1 MTPGEW
7 VRVAGPLGVRP
18 VAPLCCHNGPV
29 DRSKER
35 PPGRSVTPTATP
47 PGADFLQLDI
57 TAAPPGGRAD
67 WLAAELRRAISD
79 ARLPLGTRLPATRT
93 LAADLGVSRGVVT
106 EAYRRL
112 AEDGHT
118 TADGRAGTRVVA
130 TPLVAAAGGGGA
142 GRTAGAAGTVGGGG
156 GGGGGRTAA
165 VGGGGG
171 RTARADASVGG
182 GAGRTGG
189 IGAVVGAGRGGGNAA
204 GPGGG
209 LFDGVPGS
217 DAFDRLRA
225 APARVDLS
233 PGAPDLAAFPRAEWL
248 RAERAVLA
256 DLPAADLGYGDPR
269 GTPALRREVAAWLA
283 RNRGIPADPDEVVIV
298 GGTAQA
304 LGLLAQLLAADGID
318 TLAFEDPG
326 SLGVRQHLV
335 RAGLRTPPVPV
346 DADGLRV
353 DALRASG
360 APAVLVTPA
369 HQFPTGVVL
378 GGRRRRA
385 LVEWAAR
392 DGGFVVEDDYDA
404 EHRYDRPPVA
414 ALRAL
419 LADHVC
425 YTGSISKLLAPAL
438 RIGWMLVPARHHD
451 ELVEAKRFA
460 DLGTATLPQL
470 VLARFM
476 RTGALERQL
485 RLLRRRH
492 RRRRDAMVAAI
503 GEMLPGA
510 VVRGAAAGLH
520 ITVTLE
526 AYGEVSDAEVAA
538 AALGHGVKVH
548 PLSWHRQLPG
558 PPGLVLGYAARTPPE
573 ITTGVAALARLLTA

>member
-1 MTPGEW
+1 MNRSKGQPLDRSIPSTGSTPG
-7 VRVAGPLGVRP
+7 
-18 VAPLCCHNGPV
+18 
-29 DRSKER
+29 
-35 PPGRSVTPTATP
+35 T
-47 PGADFLQLDI
+47 DFLQLDI
-57 TAAPPGGRAD
+57 ATAPPGGRAA
-67 WLAAELRRAISD
+67 WLAAELRRAVGD
-79 ARLPLGTRLPATRT
+79 GRLPLGARLPATRT
-93 LAADLGVSRGVVT
+93 FAADLGVSRGVVT

-118 TADGRAGTRVVA
+118 VADGRAGTRVVA
-130 TPLVAAAGGGGA
+130 APLTAQAGGPTAPGHPPAPATGA
-142 GRTAGAAGTVGGGG
+142 T
-156 GGGGGRTAA
+156 
-165 VGGGGG
+165 
-171 RTARADASVGG
+171 
-182 GAGRTGG
+182 
-189 IGAVVGAGRGGGNAA
+189 
-204 GPGGG
+204 P
-209 LFDGVPGS
+209 FDGTPGS

-225 APARVDLS
+225 APARIDLS

-248 RAERAVLA
+248 RAERAVLT

-269 GTPALRREVAAWLA
+269 GAPALRREVAAWLA
-283 RNRGIPADPDEVVIV
+283 GNRGIRADPDDVVIV

-304 LGLLAQLLAADGID
+304 LGLFAQLLAADGID
-318 TLAFEDPG
+318 TLAFEEPG

-385 LVEWAAR
+385 LLDWAAH
-392 DGGFVVEDDYDA
+392 DGGLVVEDDYDA

-425 YTGSISKLLAPAL
+425 YTGSVSKLLAPAL
-438 RIGWMLVPARHHD
+438 RIGWVLVPARHHD
-451 ELVEAKRFA
+451 ALVEAKRFA

-470 VLARFM
+470 VLARLM

-492 RRRRDAMVAAI
+492 RRRRDAMVAALR
-503 GEMLPGA
+503 EMLPGA
-510 VVRGAAAGLH
+510 VVHGAAAGLH

-526 AYGEVSDAEVAA
+526 AYGVGSDAEVAA

-558 PPGLVLGYAARTPPE
+558 PPGLVLGYAARTPPD
-573 ITTGVAALARLLTA
+573 ITAGVTALTRLLTA